1 MDTIEIEAPHLH
13 YREPPLLAHNQHG
26 STFVDVSLQ
35 SGDVFTQRWA
45 ARGLAVG
52 DIDNDGRLD
61 VVITSNDG
69 PAWVLRNETS
79 THNHWITLKLV
90 GVKSNRDGIGA
101 QVEIA
106 TEAGKQYATVTTASS
121 YESSSDPRVHF
132 GLGIATTVNLI
143 RIRWPSGVMQTLN
156 NVQADQFLVVTEP
169 APAAK

>member
-1 MDTIEIEAPHLH
+1 
-13 YREPPLLAHNQHG
+13 
-26 STFVDVSLQ
+26 
-35 SGDVFTQRWA
+35 
-45 ARGLAVG
+45 
-52 DIDNDGRLD
+52 
-61 VVITSNDG
+61 
-69 PAWVLRNETS
+69 VLRNETS